1 MMYFL
6 DTNICIRLLNRSS
19 QSVIDNYKRI
29 DIDDIGIPSIVA
41 AELIYGANKSTKRDY
56 NLMKFRTFLNQ
67 FRIVYVDM
75 VVIEVYGKIRAD
87 LERKGTPIGAN
98 DYFIAAIVKTNGGI
112 LVTNNISEFSRV
124 DGLILEDWTEKL

>member
-41 AELIYGANKSTKRDY
+41 AELIYGAN
-56 NLMKFRTFLNQ
+56 
-67 FRIVYVDM
+67 
-75 VVIEVYGKIRAD
+75 
-87 LERKGTPIGAN
+87 
-98 DYFIAAIVKTNGGI
+98 
-112 LVTNNISEFSRV
+112 
-124 DGLILEDWTEKL
+124 